1 MVDELHD
8 VKPAKGFD
16 QVYYPGEIQE
26 EVKNNM
32 QSEVFQFRKK
42 FMII

>member
-26 EVKNNM
+26 EVKTICRARYSSSARNL
-32 QSEVFQFRKK
+32 
-42 FMII
+42 